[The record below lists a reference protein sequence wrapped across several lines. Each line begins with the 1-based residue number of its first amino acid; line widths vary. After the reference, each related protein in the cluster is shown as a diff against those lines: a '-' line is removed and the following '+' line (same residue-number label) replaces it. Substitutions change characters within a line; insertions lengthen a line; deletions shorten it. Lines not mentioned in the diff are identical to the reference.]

1 MAQDQAASQWRTLIK
16 ACFLR
21 RVPSDQFADLVQ
33 ALKADHPTL
42 SSEISTQALF
52 DAGHQNGLADP
63 RLAGYLEVLLDSNII
78 EIDSPLAILQP
89 SIQQHGVTLDE
100 VEGAARPHV
109 QTVMVQSLAK
119 KIAAGIIEEN
129 RELFII
135 LHRLV
140 PWINYYPSSMT
151 LGFLVSATLGC
162 FVAQRAL
169 LSAKAKKIKASFGQS
184 LTLLINNLSQVN
196 IQLANTLAYWQKHYQ
211 LHDELS
217 AESMDLL
224 NNVELE
230 ALSFQE
236 GIIDNMPVNSR
247 SGLYIYLNAA
257 LSERPLFDD
266 MTVMSYLNMRYK
278 GEIASLTTEL
288 ILASFDILANAMY
301 RNEPSHTITRLRS
314 FLVNKLPNF
323 LSNYAVMMFPP
334 LSIETCIS
342 QALLRIDPAAFP
354 SFSQMFD
361 PLGKGGV
368 LSEARQEFLFACALH
383 QLIPE
388 GSIEGLLGDVPMQS
402 LPAGGRY
409 ARNELVAQCTSNP
422 ARIEELIGELEN
434 MEGNAGEIA
443 GAMIEALLQP
453 LCGILDNW
461 QEQEDQGESQPVYD
475 EFGSIL
481 LLVLMIWHRFDL
493 DEVAHG
499 ILDPNSFTAQ
509 YFRSASRS
517 RHIQELTE
525 RESELLGGWVRGL
538 FETEG
543 INDEL
548 MSACK
553 PAEFN
558 LLVTTLFDQSIRAC
572 QAGVLAV
579 ETLKGGFEYFLA
591 SFLLP
596 SLAAGLVWFANR
608 IWETKDSSDLIDSLM
623 PALHTLLLRP
633 SSMSPDPSAMH
644 SAVLAIVAEPLDA
657 ALTHAQRVHSLR
669 VDISPMLD
677 VVKPHMQKHRHRAAA
692 LQELETWASTP
703 KRGLETALKSM
714 IHALMRWNIASA
726 NSTDMSP
733 PSYTHRLLLRT
744 LQILGANAT
753 LNILTDEIMAQME
766 SGDYVDMTF
775 DIVVTMI
782 LAPPQQQQ
790 PVIPPPAFAQHSSSP
805 YPHQH
810 NRLTLREALHTQFA
824 EANELSKTDTA
835 RASVV
840 VRLYRRVEAFCTAA
854 ATMNADAGDVL
865 GMGDPTAGGDAAADI
880 DDVIKQTEDFLGSG
894 AGKGMM
900 LMG

>member
-443 GAMIEALLQP
+443 GAMIE
-453 LCGILDNW
+453 
-461 QEQEDQGESQPVYD
+461 V
-475 EFGSIL
+475 
-481 LLVLMIWHRFDL
+481 
-493 DEVAHG
+493 
-499 ILDPNSFTAQ
+499 
-509 YFRSASRS
+509 
-517 RHIQELTE
+517 
-525 RESELLGGWVRGL
+525 
-538 FETEG
+538 
-543 INDEL
+543 
-548 MSACK
+548 
-553 PAEFN
+553 
-558 LLVTTLFDQSIRAC
+558 
-572 QAGVLAV
+572 
-579 ETLKGGFEYFLA
+579 
-591 SFLLP
+591 
-596 SLAAGLVWFANR
+596 
-608 IWETKDSSDLIDSLM
+608 
-623 PALHTLLLRP
+623 
-633 SSMSPDPSAMH
+633 
-644 SAVLAIVAEPLDA
+644 
-657 ALTHAQRVHSLR
+657 
-669 VDISPMLD
+669 
-677 VVKPHMQKHRHRAAA
+677 
-692 LQELETWASTP
+692 
-703 KRGLETALKSM
+703 
-714 IHALMRWNIASA
+714 
-726 NSTDMSP
+726 
-733 PSYTHRLLLRT
+733 
-744 LQILGANAT
+744 
-753 LNILTDEIMAQME
+753 
-766 SGDYVDMTF
+766 
-775 DIVVTMI
+775 
-782 LAPPQQQQ
+782 
-790 PVIPPPAFAQHSSSP
+790 
-805 YPHQH
+805 
-810 NRLTLREALHTQFA
+810 
-824 EANELSKTDTA
+824 
-835 RASVV
+835 SV
-840 VRLYRRVEAFCTAA
+840 
-854 ATMNADAGDVL
+854 
-865 GMGDPTAGGDAAADI
+865 
-880 DDVIKQTEDFLGSG
+880 
-894 AGKGMM
+894 
-900 LMG
+900 

>member
-1 MAQDQAASQWRTLIK
+1 MAQDQAASQWRTFIQ

-42 SSEISTQALF
+42 SSEKSTQALF

-63 RLAGYLEVLLDSNII
+63 RLAGYLEVLLDFNII
-78 EIDSPLAILQP
+78 EIDSPLAVLQS
-89 SIQQHGVTLDE
+89 SIQQHGATLDE
-100 VEGAARPHV
+100 VEGSTRPSVH
-109 QTVMVQSLAK
+109 TVMVQSLAR
-119 KIAAGIIEEN
+119 KIAAEIIEED
-129 RELFII
+129 RELFTL

-169 LSAKAKKIKASFGQS
+169 LSPKAKKIKASFGQS

-236 GIIDNMPVNSR
+236 GVIDNMPVNSR

-361 PLGKGGV
+361 PLGKGGI

-422 ARIEELIGELEN
+422 TRIEELIGELEN

-443 GAMIEALLQP
+443 GAMIEIMTTLCSNNDTLTLKCFCNCLVRKPATLDTITLFCSPQTLLQP

-461 QEQEDQGESQPVYD
+461 QDQEDQGESQPVYD

-481 LLVLMIWHRFDL
+481 LLVSMIWHRFDL
-493 DEVAHG
+493 DEIADG

-517 RHIQELTE
+517 RQTQELTK
-525 RESELLGGWVRGL
+525 RESELLGDWIRGL

-548 MSACK
+548 MSTCK
-553 PAEFN
+553 PAEFH
-558 LLVTTLFDQSIRAC
+558 LLVTTLFDQSIKAC

-579 ETLKGGFEYFLA
+579 ETLKGGFEYFLG

-608 IWETKDSSDLIDSLM
+608 IWETKESSDLIDSLM
-623 PALHTLLLRP
+623 PALQTLLLRP

-657 ALTHAQRVHSLR
+657 ALTHAQRVHNLR

-703 KRGLETALKSM
+703 KKGLESALKSM

-733 PSYTHRLLLRT
+733 PSYTHRLLLQT
-744 LQILGANAT
+744 LQILGAHAT
-753 LNILTDEIMAQME
+753 LKILIDEIMAQME

-782 LAPPQQQQ
+782 LAPPQQQ
-790 PVIPPPAFAQHSSSP
+790 PGIPPPAFPHQSSP
-805 YPHQH
+805 VYPHQY
-810 NRLTLREALHTQFA
+810 NRLTLRDALHTQFA

-840 VRLYRRVEAFCTAA
+840 IR
-854 ATMNADAGDVL
+854 
-865 GMGDPTAGGDAAADI
+865 
-880 DDVIKQTEDFLGSG
+880 
-894 AGKGMM
+894 
-900 LMG
+900 